1 MSAENLTEYL
11 RVFRTVVE
19 HESFSG
25 AARALNMTPAWVARQ
40 VTRLEEHM
48 KASLLIRSTR
58 QLRLT
63 DAGEE
68 TYRVAGRVAEELQS
82 LRDSLQRNA
91 AEITGT
97 VRLNVP
103 TVYALGQFGS
113 RLADFQKRYPN
124 LTMEVTA
131 TDSFVD
137 VFNDEADIVVRI
149 AHTLHDSSAV
159 VRKIGEVPRVLCA
172 SPDYLAAQGA
182 LSSLDDIRRHRA
194 LVFSSLQASPQWHLS
209 DGKTEAWIDPVA
221 VVRANNS
228 FLLKTAALAGIGL
241 AFLPKVIVEDELRT
255 GDLVH
260 IPAFVDCSP
269 FQMYLLRAPVKH
281 LPARTRIVWD
291 FLSGEGVSD

>member
-11 RVFRTVVE
+11 RVFRAVVE

-68 TYRVAGRVAEELQS
+68 TYRVAGRVADELQS
-82 LRDSLQRNA
+82 LRDSLQLKA
-91 AEITGT
+91 AEISGV

-103 TVYALGQFGS
+103 TVFALG
-113 RLADFQKRYPN
+113 RLGYRIADFQTRYPN
-124 LTMEVTA
+124 LTLDIVA

-149 AHTLHDSSAV
+149 AHTLPDSTAIT
-159 VRKIGEVPRVLCA
+159 RKIGDVPRVLCA
-172 SPDYLAAQGA
+172 SPEYLA
-182 LSSLDDIRRHRA
+182 LSGYPKTFADLGRHKA
-194 LVFSSLQASPQWHLS
+194 LVFSALQASTQWHLS
-209 DGKTEAWIDPVA
+209 DGDEETWIDPVA
-221 VVRANNS
+221 CLRANNS
-228 FLLKTAALAGIGL
+228 FLLKTAALAGTGL

-255 GDLVH
+255 GALIH
-260 IPAFVDCSP
+260 LSRFVDCSP
-269 FQMYLLRAPVKH
+269 FQMYLLRAPANH

-291 FLSGEGVSD
+291 FLSGGGGAG